1 MISQEAVDAFN
12 SRVTVNV
19 NNIKTMKPAELDRV
33 ANHGTAAEVL
43 LKNKDLAVFIHQY
56 KFEILDQ
63 LSAIT
68 GHSEEDNNRRVGLSN
83 QLAGVDGFIASLQR
97 ALYMKNKVV
106 TLRNPSIE
114 PTFNNLKGNEVL

>member
-1 MISQEAVDAFN
+1 MISQEAVEAFN

-33 ANHGTAAEVL
+33 AMHGTAAEVL
-43 LKNKDLAVFIHQY
+43 LKNKDLALFIHQY

-63 LSAIT
+63 LASIAGYT
-68 GHSEEDNNRRVGLSN
+68 EEDNNRRVGLSN
-83 QLAGVDGFIASLQR
+83 QLAGLDGFIASLQR

-106 TLRNPSIE
+106 TQRNPSVE
-114 PTFNNLKGNEVL
+114 PNFNNLKGTEVL